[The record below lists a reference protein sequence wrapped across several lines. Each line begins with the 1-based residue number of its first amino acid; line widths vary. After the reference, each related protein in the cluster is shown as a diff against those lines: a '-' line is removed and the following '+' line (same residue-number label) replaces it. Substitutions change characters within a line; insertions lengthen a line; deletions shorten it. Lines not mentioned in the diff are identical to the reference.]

1 MIQMI
6 HWFTK
11 NQTYENAE
19 TMSMLDTF
27 MVIDLELFEVHVLF
41 NVCTIY
47 LEWHDFRTKCVHTR
61 L

>member
-11 NQTYENAE
+11 NHHYENPE

-27 MVIDLELFEVHVLF
+27 MVG
-41 NVCTIY
+41 
-47 LEWHDFRTKCVHTR
+47 DFSYERMTMLVFR
-61 L
+61 ME

>member
-11 NQTYENAE
+11 NQNYENPE

-27 MVIDLELFEVHVLF
+27 MVWGFSFESESCLILFVYRMV
-41 NVCTIY
+41 
-47 LEWHDFRTKCVHTR
+47 
-61 L
+61 

>member
-11 NQTYENAE
+11 NQNYENPE

-27 MVIDLELFEVHVLF
+27 MVEYLFGKFRLLF
-41 NVCTIY
+41 
-47 LEWHDFRTKCVHTR
+47 LF

>member
-1 MIQMI
+1 MI

-11 NQTYENAE
+11 NHNYENPE

-27 MVIDLELFEVHVLF
+27 MVG
-41 NVCTIY
+41 
-47 LEWHDFRTKCVHTR
+47 DFFGEF

>member
-11 NQTYENAE
+11 NHNYENPE

-27 MVIDLELFEVHVLF
+27 MVGNFFGEFL
-41 NVCTIY
+41 
-47 LEWHDFRTKCVHTR
+47 
-61 L
+61 

>member
-11 NQTYENAE
+11 NQNYENPE

-27 MVIDLELFEVHVLF
+27 MVG
-41 NVCTIY
+41 
-47 LEWHDFRTKCVHTR
+47 DFLLLDQVYIHF
-61 L
+61 